1 MGPVL
6 KRNISMMYSM
16 VDDVVFN
23 ERDISWFLQKVFNV
37 NKGIRPTEF
46 LDTYIYERSKVTG
59 QHHTHLRPKEVLA
72 AASFQG

>member
-1 MGPVL
+1 
-6 KRNISMMYSM
+6 MMYSM

-59 QHHTHLRPKEVLA
+59 QHHTHLKT
-72 AASFQG
+72 